1 MTPFNATGGFMH
13 MSFFRVLA
21 LTVCLLASA
30 CNIRSAD
37 SALPTPNEDNIIY
50 VTATP
55 LPAEAQSLPLP
66 TATGTP
72 TPAPT
77 ATPTVQPALLL
88 AQGERL
94 VLNGYLEDAA
104 AVYRTLLNYGS
115 AITPQERAQAAFRLG
130 QVTLRAGFFQ
140 QAADALTTLVTDF
153 PGSAQI
159 AQAYFLR
166 GDARIGLSQ
175 WGRRSPICSSI
186 SRCAPA

>member
-1 MTPFNATGGFMH
+1 MPL
-13 MSFFRVLA
+13 FRALA
-21 LTVCLLASA
+21 LTLCFLASA
-30 CNIRSAD
+30 CNIRSVD
-37 SALPTPNEDNIIY
+37 STLPTPNEDNIIY

-55 LPAEAQSLPLP
+55 LPATAQSLP
-66 TATGTP
+66 ATITP

-94 VLNGYLEDAA
+94 ALNGYLEDAA

-115 AITPQERAQAAFRLG
+115 AITPQEQAQAAFRRG

-140 QAADALTTLVTDF
+140 QAADALTTLITDY
-153 PGSAQI
+153 PASTQI
-159 AQAYFLR
+159 AQALFLR

-175 WGRRSPICSSI
+175 WEAAIGDLQQYPRA
-186 SRCAPA
+186 APGLDR